1 MQVENISTKEKSGM
15 EIDVVG
21 DTQEIDPDDDM
32 AGIMREMNDVVN
44 KKSTF
49 NESVN
54 SETSTDTAF
63 SLTAQMSDRDDL
75 ISV

>member
-1 MQVENISTKEKSGM
+1 MD
-15 EIDVVG
+15 IDVVG
-21 DTQEIDPDDDM
+21 DAQEIDPDDDM

-44 KKSTF
+44 KKSHF

-54 SETSTDTAF
+54 SEASTDTAF

-75 ISV
+75 VSMWKWVQHV